1 VSNNN
6 QQLDQTA
13 RVAGLV
19 GQIGCVTGF
28 AAIIIIAVAF
38 LFGRL
43 LDNWLGT
50 DGVFTVLFLL
60 GSFPITLFV
69 IVRISLMALKR
80 VQTAPTESSPTES
93 TPTTPAQAAEPALQ
107 PTTEEDSP
115 E

>member
-1 VSNNN
+1 VSQNN

-38 LFGRL
+38 GLGRL

-50 DGVFTVLFLL
+50 DGILTILFLL
-60 GSFPITLFV
+60 GSFPITLYV

-80 VQTAPTESSPTES
+80 VQSPPTKSQPDPAAPVTE
-93 TPTTPAQAAEPALQ
+93 PAQQ
-107 PTTEEDSP
+107 PTTEEDNP

>member
-1 VSNNN
+1 VSQNN
-6 QQLDQTA
+6 QQFEQTA

-38 LFGRL
+38 GLGRL
-43 LDNWLGT
+43 LDNWLAT

-60 GSFPITLFV
+60 GSFPITLYV

-80 VQTAPTESSPTES
+80 VQTSPTES
-93 TPTTPAQAAEPALQ
+93 TPSTPAEAAEPALQ
-107 PTTEEDSP
+107 PTTEEDSS

>member
-1 VSNNN
+1 MSQNNS
-6 QQLDQTA
+6 QFDQTA

-38 LFGRL
+38 GIGRL
-43 LDNWLGT
+43 IDNWLGT
-50 DGVFTVLFLL
+50 EGIFTVLFLV
-60 GSFPITLFV
+60 GSFPITLYV

-80 VQTAPTESSPTES
+80 VQPPES
-93 TPTTPAQAAEPALQ
+93 TIAAAEQ
-107 PTTEEDSP
+107 EQQTTIEEDSS

>member
-1 VSNNN
+1 MSQNN
-6 QQLDQTA
+6 QQFDQTA
-13 RVAGLV
+13 RIAGLV

-38 LFGRL
+38 GIGRL

-50 DGVFTVLFLL
+50 DGIFTVLFLL
-60 GSFPITLFV
+60 GSFPITLYV

-80 VQTAPTESSPTES
+80 VQPPETI
-93 TPTTPAQAAEPALQ
+93 TPAPEQEQ
-107 PTTEEDSP
+107 TTTTEEDNS